1 MATRLFWKRTFLQQE
16 RWLRG
21 FSAPAATIAHEARSG
36 DGTVENVGLKVSGHM
51 HRRMPGDKVYRVI
64 VLNEAGGEVLG
75 ASLGGDEVF
84 RIKLCCAQVGPVI
97 EQVAD
102 ALKTHAHFIVLL
114 EGGTELQDVD
124 CISDFSAVIVKQDM
138 CRSADTALDD

>member
-1 MATRLFWKRTFLQQE
+1 M
-16 RWLRG
+16 
-21 FSAPAATIAHEARSG
+21 IAHEARSG

-51 HRRMPGDKVYRVI
+51 HCQECNQQFDTDRALKCHVKFMHGDKVYRVI
-64 VLNEAGGEVLG
+64 VLNEAGGEVVG

-84 RIKLCCAQVGPVI
+84 RLKLCCAQVGPVI

-102 ALKTHAHFIVLL
+102 ALKTHAHFVVLL
-114 EGGTELQDVD
+114 EGGAELKDVD
-124 CISDFSAVIVKQDM
+124 CISDWSAVIVKQDM